1 MPRLVSSRRGGRGL
15 QLNALNK
22 RAPEPGAAEHKRR
35 GWRDVPAHP
44 APEPGSGTGRLTRH
58 QSPWAALGDQVE
70 CHCFSQPYSRW
81 GLLAWYL
88 RNKKA
93 CTFFP
98 VVAHCISVG
107 PLDEREAT
115 GQIPSARSLLPRW
128 LPTPTAPLLL
138 SIHGAPT
145 CHGPASARGPCMRDL
160 AEPPRGAQSRGE
172 TKCLLSS
179 GFLFNRIDFSYG
191 GRPISRSD
199 TPPLCLRSL
208 KK

>member
-107 PLDEREAT
+107 PLDGVRGHWANSLSAKFAAEVAPHPDCSPSSQHPWRAHVPRPRVCPGPLHARLSRAAT
-115 GQIPSARSLLPRW
+115 RSTVAW
-128 LPTPTAPLLL
+128 
-138 SIHGAPT
+138 
-145 CHGPASARGPCMRDL
+145 RDEVSL
-160 AEPPRGAQSRGE
+160 V
-172 TKCLLSS
+172 
-179 GFLFNRIDFSYG
+179 IWFSFQ
-191 GRPISRSD
+191 
-199 TPPLCLRSL
+199 
-208 KK
+208 